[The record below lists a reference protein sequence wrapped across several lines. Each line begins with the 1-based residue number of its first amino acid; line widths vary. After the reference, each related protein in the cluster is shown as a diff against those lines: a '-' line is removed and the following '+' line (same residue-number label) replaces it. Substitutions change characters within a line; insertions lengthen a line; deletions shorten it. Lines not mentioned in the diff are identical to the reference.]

1 MRWAS
6 FGAFRSLVFS
16 CLVVVL
22 AASPA
27 RAQGELTRVS
37 GVVKDDTGVP
47 VRGAVV
53 TAHNPASAPAT
64 YTTTT
69 DNKGQ
74 FAILGLR
81 RGVWTIAARA
91 PGYEP
96 DEISGPIQRGR
107 PIPPIEFMLRKS
119 PTPGPRGALA
129 GVDVSKVQVDLT
141 AAEAAAAAGKVDE
154 ALALYQKTLAAVP
167 ALTEINAAIG
177 ELYARKHEPG
187 RALAAYQ
194 TLLAVQ
200 PGDEKAKASVSEIA
214 FALGMAALEQHDT
227 AAAVKYLE
235 QSIAADPNSARAAD
249 ARAALERLKR

>member
-16 CLVVVL
+16 CLAVVL

-27 RAQGELTRVS
+27 RAQGELNRVS

-53 TAHNPASAPAT
+53 TAHNPASAPT
-64 YTTTT
+64 SYTTTT
-69 DNKGQ
+69 DDKGR

-81 RGVWTIAARA
+81 RGVWTITAKA

-129 GVDVSKVQVDLT
+129 GVDVPKVQADLK
-141 AAEAAAAAGKVDE
+141 AAEAAATAGKVDQ
-154 ALALYQKTLAAVP
+154 ALTLYEKMLAGVP

-177 ELYARKHEPG
+177 ELYARKHEPE

-194 TLLAVQ
+194 KLLAAQ
-200 PGDEKAKASVSEIA
+200 PGDKKAQASVSELA
-214 FALGMAALEQHDT
+214 FTLGMAALEQHD
-227 AAAVKYLE
+227 AAAAAKYLE
-235 QSIAADPNSARAAD
+235 QSIAADPNSPRAAD